1 MFGFLG
7 VVILLVVLWA
17 AKRSRARGVLNIA
30 QQRLSGALA
39 VLIGALLLVR
49 GDWGLGLGLGLFG
62 FYLLGEAL
70 PWPLSSLA
78 GYFDGGRPGRRE
90 HVQTDAHAGFGARP
104 AAGGKM
110 TEQEAYQILGVRPG
124 ASLAEIARAH
134 RSLMKKFHPDQ
145 GGTTYLAARIN
156 EAKDVLLGNHR

>member
-70 PWPLSSLA
+70 A
-78 GYFDGGRPGRRE
+78 
-90 HVQTDAHAGFGARP
+90 
-104 AAGGKM
+104 
-110 TEQEAYQILGVRPG
+110 
-124 ASLAEIARAH
+124 
-134 RSLMKKFHPDQ
+134 
-145 GGTTYLAARIN
+145 LAAQ
-156 EAKDVLLGNHR
+156 LTSWLF